1 MDILEIPLIESKEE
15 IKQNLLTVEQY
26 LNGNSK
32 EAKDAM
38 YGLICRGKNF
48 VAYKVGNEYHF
59 APSRFIGYKDC
70 NLDKHDANELKHG
83 TRTSQRMRHVG
94 ILGPDTENPKLEA
107 LLEKQCSEAG
117 YELRSG
123 RHTFWDFNHDFKADI
138 AASKAESE
146 FPEGK
151 EKEVRHKAHERNTA
165 QVQKAKA
172 NYIQNNGAVCQIC
185 GFDFKK
191 VYGDVGAEYIEAH
204 HTIPV
209 SEMKEGDITKVKDL
223 AFVCANCHRML
234 HRRRPWLSIDE
245 LSMLIEKE

>member
-1 MDILEIPLIESKEE
+1 MYSASLLVSSS
-15 IKQNLLTVEQY
+15 NLSFVNCVTPFQY
-26 LNGNSK
+26 SGAFLSELN
-32 EAKDAM
+32 
-38 YGLICRGKNF
+38 
-48 VAYKVGNEYHF
+48 
-59 APSRFIGYKDC
+59 SR
-70 NLDKHDANELKHG
+70 
-83 TRTSQRMRHVG
+83 
-94 ILGPDTENPKLEA
+94 P
-107 LLEKQCSEAG
+107 
-117 YELRSG
+117 
-123 RHTFWDFNHDFKADI
+123 I

-172 NYIQNNGAVCQIC
+172 NYIQKNGAVCQIC

-209 SEMKEGDITKVKDL
+209 SEMKESDITKVKDL